1 MVLLLDAV
9 QSLLSPLFTQKSPV
23 PGIPKWQVL
32 AFQNPAFESGSPP
45 GSKSTASQESGGRGP
60 LEGSPGCPTMRKRR
74 KHAEWSQQGQEK
86 RTQLRQG
93 QEGDSPGRD
102 TQSDLFSPVR
112 DDTVRPPC
120 TQALTRD
127 VSSHQALHAPIS
139 LSIQLS
145 LHELLTLHPP
155 NPESFQ
161 MVLPSQLHT
170 TPPQHLAKADTRVCR
185 SWRSMPISPCC
196 SLCSCTRGLCSI
208 LPHSTW
214 NQTLDNTEY
223 QLRLVTDLGKHW
235 QASNSG

>member
-1 MVLLLDAV
+1 MLLDAV

-127 VSSHQALHAPIS
+127 VPSHQALHAPIS

-145 LHELLTLHPP
+145 LRELLTPHPP
-155 NPESFQ
+155 TQSRSRWSFH
-161 MVLPSQLHT
+161 PSSTLLRPSIWQRQTHVCVGAGTACLSPPAALCAPAPGAFAPSCHT
-170 TPPQHLAKADTRVCR
+170 AHGTKTWTIQ
-185 SWRSMPISPCC
+185 SIS
-196 SLCSCTRGLCSI
+196 
-208 LPHSTW
+208 
-214 NQTLDNTEY
+214 
-223 QLRLVTDLGKHW
+223 
-235 QASNSG
+235 